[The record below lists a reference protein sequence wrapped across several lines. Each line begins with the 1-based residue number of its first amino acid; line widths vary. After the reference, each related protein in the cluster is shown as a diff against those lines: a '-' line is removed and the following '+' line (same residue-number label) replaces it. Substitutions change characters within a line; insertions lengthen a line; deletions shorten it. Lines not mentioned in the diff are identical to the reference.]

1 MAGAQGITAAYLQ
14 TIVAVEAPKDSEI
27 VKDWWEMQINLW
39 FGLSPKFRRDLFA
52 ELNLFF
58 VNRWVSS

>member
-27 VKDWWEMQINLW
+27 VKDW
-39 FGLSPKFRRDLFA
+39 
-52 ELNLFF
+52 
-58 VNRWVSS
+58 